1 MRAYKRIFDKGL
13 KPYDKHSVCLKL
25 FFKFCFLKTRTYQ
38 QRYKAF
44 ALTLFFC
51 EFFSACKIFNACKIF
66 LSAIGFEIVFIPI
79 LKAKLKRV
87 SNAY

>member
-1 MRAYKRIFDKGL
+1 MRSCKQIFDKGL

-25 FFKFCFLKTRTYQ
+25 FFRFCFLKIHAYQ

-51 EFFSACKIFNACKIF
+51 EFFSACKIFIPIMDFK
-66 LSAIGFEIVFIPI
+66 IVFIPI
-79 LKAKLKRV
+79 LKAKLKRI

>member
-1 MRAYKRIFDKGL
+1 MRSCKQIFDKGL

-25 FFKFCFLKTRTYQ
+25 FFRFCFLKTHAYQ

-44 ALTLFFC
+44 ALTLFSC
-51 EFFSACKIFNACKIF
+51 EFFDACKIFIPIIDFK
-66 LSAIGFEIVFIPI
+66 IVFIPI
-79 LKAKLKRV
+79 LKAKLKRI

>member
-1 MRAYKRIFDKGL
+1 MRSCKQIFDKGL
-13 KPYDKHSVCLKL
+13 KPYDKHSVCLK
-25 FFKFCFLKTRTYQ
+25 FFFRFCFLKIHAHQ

-51 EFFSACKIFNACKIF
+51 EFFNACKIF
-66 LSAIGFEIVFIPI
+66 IPIIDFKIVFIPI
-79 LKAKLKRV
+79 LKAKLKRI

>member
-1 MRAYKRIFDKGL
+1 MRSCKQIFDKGL
-13 KPYDKHSVCLKL
+13 KPYYKHFVCLKL
-25 FFKFCFLKTRTYQ
+25 FFRFCFLKTHAYQ

-51 EFFSACKIFNACKIF
+51 EFFSACKIFIPIIDFK
-66 LSAIGFEIVFIPI
+66 IVFIPI
-79 LKAKLKRV
+79 LKAKLKRI

>member
-1 MRAYKRIFDKGL
+1 MLAYKQIFDKGL
-13 KPYDKHSVCLKL
+13 KPYDKHSVCLKS
-25 FFKFCFLKTRTYQ
+25 FFRFCFLKIHAYQ

-51 EFFSACKIFNACKIF
+51 EFFSACKIFIPIMDFK
-66 LSAIGFEIVFIPI
+66 IVFIPI
-79 LKAKLKRV
+79 LKAKLKRI

>member
-1 MRAYKRIFDKGL
+1 MLAYKQIFDKGL
-13 KPYDKHSVCLKL
+13 KPYYKHSVCLKL
-25 FFKFCFLKTRTYQ
+25 FFRFYFLKTHAYQ

-51 EFFSACKIFNACKIF
+51 EFFSACKIFIPIIDFK
-66 LSAIGFEIVFIPI
+66 IVFIPI
-79 LKAKLKRV
+79 LKAKLKRI

>member
-1 MRAYKRIFDKGL
+1 MRAYKQIFDKGL

-25 FFKFCFLKTRTYQ
+25 FFRFCFLKTRTYQ

-51 EFFSACKIFNACKIF
+51 AFFSACKIFIPIIDFK
-66 LSAIGFEIVFIPI
+66 IVFIPI
-79 LKAKLKRV
+79 LKAKLQRI

>member
-1 MRAYKRIFDKGL
+1 MRSCKQIFDKGL

-25 FFKFCFLKTRTYQ
+25 FSRFCFLKIHAYQ

-51 EFFSACKIFNACKIF
+51 EFFSACKIFIPIMDFKV
-66 LSAIGFEIVFIPI
+66 VFIPI

-87 SNAY
+87 FNAY

>member
-1 MRAYKRIFDKGL
+1 MRAYKQIFDKGL

-25 FFKFCFLKTRTYQ
+25 FFRFCFLKTRTYQ

-44 ALTLFFC
+44 VLTLFSC
-51 EFFSACKIFNACKIF
+51 EFFSTCKIFIPIIDFK
-66 LSAIGFEIVFIPI
+66 IVFIPT
-79 LKAKLKRV
+79 LNYQAKLQRV

>member
-1 MRAYKRIFDKGL
+1 MRAYKQIFDKGL

-25 FFKFCFLKTRTYQ
+25 FFRFCFLKTHAYQ

-51 EFFSACKIFNACKIF
+51 EFFNACKIF
-66 LSAIGFEIVFIPI
+66 LPAIGFEIVFIPI
-79 LKAKLKRV
+79 LKAKLKRI

>member
-1 MRAYKRIFDKGL
+1 MRACKQIFDKGL

-25 FFKFCFLKTRTYQ
+25 FFRFCFLKTHAYQ

-44 ALTLFFC
+44 VLTLFFC
-51 EFFSACKIFNACKIF
+51 EFFSTCKIFIPIIDFK
-66 LSAIGFEIVFIPI
+66 IVFIPI
-79 LKAKLKRV
+79 LKAKLKRI

>member
-1 MRAYKRIFDKGL
+1 MRSCKQIFDKGL
-13 KPYDKHSVCLKL
+13 KPYCKCSVCLKP

-51 EFFSACKIFNACKIF
+51 EFFSACKIFIPIIDFK
-66 LSAIGFEIVFIPI
+66 IVFIPI
-79 LKAKLKRV
+79 LKAKLKRI

>member
-1 MRAYKRIFDKGL
+1 MRAYKQIFDKGL
-13 KPYDKHSVCLKL
+13 KPYIKHSVCLKL
-25 FFKFCFLKTRTYQ
+25 FSRFCFLKTRTYQ

-51 EFFSACKIFNACKIF
+51 EFFDACKIF
-66 LSAIGFEIVFIPI
+66 LPAIGFEIVFIPI
-79 LKAKLKRV
+79 LKAKLKRI

>member
-1 MRAYKRIFDKGL
+1 MLAYEQIFDKGL

-25 FFKFCFLKTRTYQ
+25 FFKFCFLKTHAYQ

-51 EFFSACKIFNACKIF
+51 EFFSACKIFIPIINFK
-66 LSAIGFEIVFIPI
+66 IVFIPI
-79 LKAKLKRV
+79 LKAKLKRI

>member
-1 MRAYKRIFDKGL
+1 MRAYKQIFDKGL
-13 KPYDKHSVCLKL
+13 KPYDKHSVCLKS
-25 FFKFCFLKTRTYQ
+25 FFRFCFLKIHAYQ

-51 EFFSACKIFNACKIF
+51 EFFSACKIFIPIMDFKI
-66 LSAIGFEIVFIPI
+66 IFIPI
-79 LKAKLKRV
+79 LKAKLKRI

>member
-1 MRAYKRIFDKGL
+1 MRSCKQIFDKGL

-25 FFKFCFLKTRTYQ
+25 FSRFCFLKTRAYQ

-44 ALTLFFC
+44 ALTLFSC
-51 EFFSACKIFNACKIF
+51 EFFSACKIFIPIIDFK
-66 LSAIGFEIVFIPI
+66 IVFIPI
-79 LKAKLKRV
+79 LKAKLKRI

>member
-1 MRAYKRIFDKGL
+1 MRACKQIFDKGL

-25 FFKFCFLKTRTYQ
+25 FFRFCFLKTHAYQ

-44 ALTLFFC
+44 ALTLFSC
-51 EFFSACKIFNACKIF
+51 EFFNACKIF
-66 LSAIGFEIVFIPI
+66 IPI
-79 LKAKLKRV
+79 LKYQAKLKRI

>member
-1 MRAYKRIFDKGL
+1 MRSCKQIFDKGL
-13 KPYDKHSVCLKL
+13 KPYYKHSVCLKL
-25 FFKFCFLKTRTYQ
+25 FSRFCFLKIHAYQ

-51 EFFSACKIFNACKIF
+51 AFFNACKIF
-66 LSAIGFEIVFIPI
+66 LPAIGFEIVFIPI
-79 LKAKLKRV
+79 LKAKLQRI

>member
-1 MRAYKRIFDKGL
+1 MRACKQIFDKGL
-13 KPYDKHSVCLKL
+13 KPYDKHSVCLK
-25 FFKFCFLKTRTYQ
+25 FFFRFCFLKTHAYQ

-44 ALTLFFC
+44 TLTLFSYKF
-51 EFFSACKIFNACKIF
+51 FNACKIF
-66 LSAIGFEIVFIPI
+66 IPAIGFEIVFIPI

>member
-1 MRAYKRIFDKGL
+1 MRDCKQIFDKGL

-25 FFKFCFLKTRTYQ
+25 FFKFCFLKTHAYQ

-51 EFFSACKIFNACKIF
+51 EFLNACKVFIPIIDF
-66 LSAIGFEIVFIPI
+66 KIVFIPT
-79 LKAKLKRV
+79 LKHQAKLKRI

>member
-1 MRAYKRIFDKGL
+1 MRSCKQIFDKGL

-25 FFKFCFLKTRTYQ
+25 FFRFCFLKIHAYQ

-51 EFFSACKIFNACKIF
+51 EFFSACKIF
-66 LSAIGFEIVFIPI
+66 LLAIGFEIVFIPI
-79 LKAKLKRV
+79 LKAKLQRI

>member
-1 MRAYKRIFDKGL
+1 MRAYKQIFDKGL

-25 FFKFCFLKTRTYQ
+25 FSGFCFLKIHAYQ

-51 EFFSACKIFNACKIF
+51 EFLNACKIF
-66 LSAIGFEIVFIPI
+66 IPIMDFKIVFIPI
-79 LKAKLKRV
+79 LKAKLKRI

>member
-1 MRAYKRIFDKGL
+1 MRSCKQIFDKGL
-13 KPYDKHSVCLKL
+13 KPYYKHSVCLKL
-25 FFKFCFLKTRTYQ
+25 FSRFCFLKIHAYQ

-51 EFFSACKIFNACKIF
+51 EFFNACKIF
-66 LSAIGFEIVFIPI
+66 LPAIGFEIVFIPI
-79 LKAKLKRV
+79 LKAKLQRI

>member
-1 MRAYKRIFDKGL
+1 MRAYKQIFDKGL

-44 ALTLFFC
+44 ALTLFSC
-51 EFFSACKIFNACKIF
+51 KFFSTCKIFIPIMDFKI
-66 LSAIGFEIVFIPI
+66 IFIPI
-79 LKAKLKRV
+79 LKAKLKRI

>member
-1 MRAYKRIFDKGL
+1 MLACKQIFDKGL

-25 FFKFCFLKTRTYQ
+25 FFRFCFLKTHAYQ

-44 ALTLFFC
+44 ALALF
-51 EFFSACKIFNACKIF
+51 SCKFFNACKIF
-66 LSAIGFEIVFIPI
+66 LPIMDFKIVFIPI